1 MYFKIKRFIDF
12 VIAASAL
19 ILMFPVL
26 VLIAVL
32 IKIDSAGSVIFSQK
46 RIGKGGV
53 PFCMYKFRTMIPNA
67 ESMGTGIYIFE
78 GDSRITKVGR
88 FLRKTSLD
96 ELPQLW
102 NIIKGDMAFVGPRPP
117 VLGHFPE
124 YETLND
130 AYKRRFSV
138 LPGITGLAQVVGR
151 NDFSWDEK
159 VKYDNIYIDQV
170 TKFGLLYD
178 IKICFMTFQRVG
190 SMNDVYEKP
199 ENMEKN
205 QNSLRVK

>member
-1 MYFKIKRFIDF
+1 MYFKIKRSIDF

-19 ILMFPVL
+19 ILIFPVL

-32 IKIDSAGSVIFSQK
+32 IKIDSEGSVLFSQK

-53 PFCMYKFRTMIPNA
+53 PFCMYKFRTMVPNA
-67 ESMGTGIYIFE
+67 ESMGTGIYVFE
-78 GDSRITKVGR
+78 GDSRITKMGR

-117 VLGHFPE
+117 VFGHFPK

-138 LPGITGLAQVVGR
+138 LPGVTGLAQVVGR

-170 TKFGLLYD
+170 TKLGLLYD
-178 IKICFMTFQRVG
+178 IKIWIMTFQRVG
-190 SMNDVYEKP
+190 FMNDVYEKP
-199 ENMEKN
+199 ENMAKN
-205 QNSLRVK
+205 QRSLRVK